1 MNAPNRTDA
10 RAKLRSDKTSSPESE
25 PFALSRLPSYADIVA
40 NRQAERTLW
49 SQIEAQHP
57 FFAECRT
64 KARKCIFSEVIAKQS
79 YDKLLAEG
87 LGSVEMLEL
96 LVGLAALPAPKRK
109 WDIWQDSGK
118 AKKSLAYFPTR
129 LRGVADEIERLNVHP
144 LVRPKSLVHAYAIP
158 EPRRKQIAA
167 SFVLLPGRLRHY
179 AGFLEAQQKLVKKL
193 LKHVATGKSGNRRAL
208 LRLVKSQTGKDHYED
223 VVNLLHAAGETVS
236 TEALK
241 MLTYRARK
249 PRHSS

>member
-1 MNAPNRTDA
+1 
-10 RAKLRSDKTSSPESE
+10 
-25 PFALSRLPSYADIVA
+25 LPSYADIVA

-64 KARKCIFSEVIAKQS
+64 KARKSIFSEVIAKQS

-87 LGSVEMLEL
+87 LGSVEVLEL
-96 LVGLAALPAPKRK
+96 LVGLAVLPSPKRK
-109 WDIWQDSGK
+109 WGIWQDSGK

-129 LRGVADEIERLNVHP
+129 LRGVADEIEQLNLHP
-144 LVRPKSLVHAYAIP
+144 MVRPAAFVHTYAIP
-158 EPRRKQIAA
+158 VSRRKQIAA
-167 SFVLLPGRLRHY
+167 SFVQLPGRLRHY
-179 AGFLEAQQKLVKKL
+179 AGFLEAQRKLFKEY

-208 LRLVKSQTGKDHYED
+208 LRLVKSQTGEDHYED
-223 VVNLLHAAGETVS
+223 VVNLLHASGDLSVS
-236 TEALK
+236 AEALK

-249 PRHSS
+249 GRILTFR